1 VFGRRQAKR
10 THKQQLM
17 EELMES
23 YGHLRLAAG
32 HVAGGAAE
40 KVTPAYDRAR
50 SMATDRWGT
59 TKESLAPL
67 YEQVREG
74 AANARK
80 EIRVSKKRKKWPIVV
95 GILAAGAAAGACGAM
110 VARRRRAAAQ
120 WDEYDPV
127 PPLDEAGY
135 GTEKVSKKMTA
146 GAAAVA
152 DSVSSGAGKVA
163 DSLHNK
169 GRSGRRD
176 ANEPGPFAGFSEE
189 SEATRNSR
197 S

>member
-1 VFGRRQAKR
+1 
-10 THKQQLM
+10 M
-17 EELMES
+17 DELIES

-40 KVTPAYDRAR
+40 RVTPAYDRAR
-50 SMATDRWGT
+50 SIAADRWGT
-59 TKESLAPL
+59 TKGSLAPL
-67 YEQVREG
+67 YEQMKEG

-80 EIRVSKKRKKWPIVV
+80 EMRVSKKRKKWPIVV
-95 GILAAGAAAGACGAM
+95 GILAAGAAAGAAGAM

-127 PPLDEAGY
+127 PPLDETTY
-135 GTEKVSKKMTA
+135 GTGDKEKVSRKMSA

-163 DSLHNK
+163 DSLHSK

-176 ANEPGPFAGFSEE
+176 AAEPGPFAGFSEE
-189 SEATRNSR
+189 SDSSRNSHP
-197 S
+197 